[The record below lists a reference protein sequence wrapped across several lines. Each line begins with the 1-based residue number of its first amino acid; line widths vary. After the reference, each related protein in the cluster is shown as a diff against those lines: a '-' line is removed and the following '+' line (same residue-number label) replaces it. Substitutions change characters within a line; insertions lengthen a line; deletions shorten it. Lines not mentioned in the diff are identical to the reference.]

1 MTEVEVEV
9 QIAEYITVSVEVR
22 VSTEFV
28 DERGRR
34 RASHGLR
41 KNGRSYDV
49 TARVCYEDG
58 RRCFVRG
65 KTSAG
70 KRLVEKL
77 RAA

>member
-1 MTEVEVEV
+1 MAEVEVEV
-9 QIAEYITVSVEVR
+9 QIAEYITVSSEGR

-34 RASHGLR
+34 RASCGSR

>member
-1 MTEVEVEV
+1 MTDVEVEV
-9 QIAEYITVSVEVR
+9 QISEYITVSTEDR

-28 DERGRR
+28 DADGRR
-34 RASHGLR
+34 RASCGVR
-41 KNGRSYDV
+41 KSGRPYDV

-58 RRCFVRG
+58 RKCFVRG

-70 KRLVEKL
+70 KRLVERL

>member
-9 QIAEYITVSVEVR
+9 QISEYITVSSEGR

-28 DERGRR
+28 DARGRR
-34 RASHGLR
+34 KASCGTR
-41 KNGRSYDV
+41 KNGRPYDV

-65 KTSAG
+65 KTEAG
-70 KRLVEKL
+70 RRLVERL